1 MQVFPTDTQ
10 LLDIHMTEK
19 AYTWQFI
26 LSNIRHKNSYAT
38 GNYVAGG
45 PRMPVV
51 EKTRLGLDVNTRC
64 FRRPT
69 TAETDD
75 NSGVT
80 YLEGLLE
87 RLVVVVF
94 IGTQI

>member
-1 MQVFPTDTQ
+1 
-10 LLDIHMTEK
+10 MTEK

>member
-1 MQVFPTDTQ
+1 
-10 LLDIHMTEK
+10 MTEK

-69 TAETDD
+69 TAETDTEV
-75 NSGVT
+75 GEA
-80 YLEGLLE
+80 L
-87 RLVVVVF
+87 RL
-94 IGTQI
+94 GTTPDRSRAEVS